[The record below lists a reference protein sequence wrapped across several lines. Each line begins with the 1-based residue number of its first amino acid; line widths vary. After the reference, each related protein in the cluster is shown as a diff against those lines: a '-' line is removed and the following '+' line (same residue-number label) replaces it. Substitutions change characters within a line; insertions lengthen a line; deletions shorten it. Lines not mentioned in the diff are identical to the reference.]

1 MDGERYRYEPESV
14 FPAGETLSERLEEIG
29 MTSTELAARTGLSTQ
44 HVNQIIR
51 GSAPITPETALWL
64 EHATRTAAQVWN
76 NLEIMYRDHASR
88 RAEAK
93 RCRHQGLPTAI
104 DEGR

>member
-1 MDGERYRYEPESV
+1 MDGERYRYEPESI
-14 FPAGETLSERLEEIG
+14 FPPGETLSERLEEIG
-29 MTSTELAARTGLSTQ
+29 MTQTELAARTGLSTQ

-51 GSAPITPETALWL
+51 GSAPITPETALRL

-104 DEGR
+104 DESR

>member
-1 MDGERYRYEPESV
+1 
-14 FPAGETLSERLEEIG
+14 
-29 MTSTELAARTGLSTQ
+29 MTPTELAARTGLSTQ

-51 GSAPITPETALWL
+51 GSAPITPETALRL
-64 EHATRTAAQVWN
+64 AHATGAAAQIWN
-76 NLEIMYRDHASR
+76 NLEIMHRDHASR

-93 RCRHQGLPTAI
+93 RCRNQGLPTAI